1 MVWVDYR
8 KAYDMVPHFCAQVAQ
23 NIIEFIERSMKNW
36 KTDLTACGQ
45 ILGTVSI
52 KRGIFQGDS
61 LSPLIF
67 VLCVVPMTKI
77 IRNLRAGNTLGSVK
91 VNQLLFMDD
100 LKVFGKNEKERDSL
114 IKTVEVFSCDIGMD
128 FEI

>member
-1 MVWVDYR
+1 M
-8 KAYDMVPHFCAQVAQ
+8 
-23 NIIEFIERSMKNW
+23 NSW

-67 VLCVVPMTKI
+67 ILCILRMTKI
-77 IRNLRAGNTLGSVK
+77 LIYMTDGYMLGSVK
-91 VNQLLFMDD
+91 VNHL
-100 LKVFGKNEKERDSL
+100 
-114 IKTVEVFSCDIGMD
+114 
-128 FEI
+128 